1 LHIDQLPTIVINKDI
16 GELNHTKKTVSQK
29 IICVKVSVFNLPQ
42 GNVAPIAAYRILNR
56 K

>member
-1 LHIDQLPTIVINKDI
+1 
-16 GELNHTKKTVSQK
+16 LNLTKKTVSQK